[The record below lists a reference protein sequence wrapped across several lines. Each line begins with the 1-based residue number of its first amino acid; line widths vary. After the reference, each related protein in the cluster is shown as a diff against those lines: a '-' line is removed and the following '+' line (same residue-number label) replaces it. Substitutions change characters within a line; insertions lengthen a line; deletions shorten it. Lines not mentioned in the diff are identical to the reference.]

1 MVIKRLKVVIN
12 EELLAEQPTLNAK
25 TLIKV
30 LELDP
35 RPHYHDD
42 ENKIYGF
49 MFQGHEIK
57 FNVKKDTLYVTQI
70 VTL

>member
-1 MVIKRLKVVIN
+1 ML
-12 EELLAEQPTLNAK
+12 